1 MRRLLIG
8 LLVVMGCIPI
18 LRAQEYSGVTG
29 MIHVPT
35 AEMATEG
42 EARIG
47 FFFLTPTSM
56 KERNSTRPTIFWP
69 SPPSLG

>member
-42 EARIG
+42 EA
-47 FFFLTPTSM
+47 L
-56 KERNSTRPTIFWP
+56 
-69 SPPSLG
+69 SLIHI